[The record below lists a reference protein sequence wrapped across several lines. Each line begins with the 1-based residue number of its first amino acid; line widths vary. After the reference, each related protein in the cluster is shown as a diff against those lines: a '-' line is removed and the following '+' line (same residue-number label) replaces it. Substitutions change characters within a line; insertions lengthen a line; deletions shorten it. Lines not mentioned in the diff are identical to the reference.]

1 MSWKRNHCL
10 LKYTL
15 CEANK
20 PVNENVNTMAPTRDC
35 IADRWSANTKMKM
48 TGKNE
53 KRLITTRSIG
63 SRRSGRASKS
73 PMYRASRILDLNRS
87 PHDLDERVFEARR
100 FERDLALLAQAPL
113 DNREDLFR
121 RSRFEYLRRRRSVAR
136 GRLYDDAHPQA
147 RISFRLLHGPEES
160 GASLVHDEQVVR
172 EDLPLV
178 QVVPGQET
186 RRALSCELPQ
196 HVPDRTPAEG
206 IQPDRGLVEE
216 QNLRVRDH
224 RHRDDETL
232 TKTARQ
238 VRCELVAV
246 LPQAEVL
253 HDLLSSFAGL
263 GSRLP
268 ADEAEVEDVIV
279 GRQEHLRSGL
289 LGHHRDVRADR
300 LRLCQHVVAEDG
312 CAAHGR
318 LELSGE
324 DPQECRLPRAVAA
337 EQAKDFALLD
347 REGNVLEGFRAS
359 WVRFPEPFDADDLH
373 APRPTGACYLRLL
386 RGAPRQLLPR
396 GRNGAPRS
404 RGRRRTPTSQS
415 RSCRKSTR
423 CGATRSRRKAA
434 PRRCCETTIPSS
446 CTPSTRSKD
455 RTSSRTK
462 TRSSSSSRGARRR
475 SSSSSTGAVP
485 GPATRTAG

>member
-35 IADRWSANTKMKM
+35 IADRGSANTKMKM

-63 SRRSGRASKS
+63 SRRRGRASKS

-87 PHDLDERVFEARR
+87 PHDLNERVFEARR
-100 FERDLALLAQAPL
+100 FERDLALLAQTPL

-121 RSRFEYLRRRRSVAR
+121 RPRFEHLRSGRSVAR
-136 GRLYDDAHPQA
+136 GGLYDDAHPQA
-147 RISFRLLHGPEES
+147 RVPLRLLHGPEEG
-160 GASLVHDEQVVR
+160 GAALVHYEQVVR
-172 EDLPLV
+172 EDLRLIQIV
-178 QVVPGQET
+178 RGQED
-186 RRALSCELPQ
+186 RRALPRELPQ
-196 HVPDRTPAEG
+196 HVPDRTPAER

-216 QNLRVRDH
+216 QHLRVRDH
-224 RHRDDETL
+224 RHGDDETL
-232 TKTARQ
+232 TKTAGQ
-238 VRCELVAV
+238 IRCELIAV

-268 ADEAEVEDVIV
+268 ADETEVEDVIV
-279 GRQEHLRSGL
+279 GRQEHLRQRL
-289 LGHHRDVRADR
+289 LRHHGDVRADR
-300 LRLCQHVVAEDG
+300 LRLGEHVVAEDG
-312 CAAHGR
+312 CAADGG
-318 LELSGE
+318 LELGGE
-324 DPQECRLPRAVAA
+324 DSQECRLPRAVAP
-337 EQAKDFALLD
+337 EQAEDFALLD

-396 GRNGAPRS
+396 GRNGAPPERNGS
-404 RGRRRTPTSQS
+404 MSRLRIVCAKSLFARLGSAVRGPDRARHRDRRRGRGGGGAPEPGGPERPPPLHPGPVGTLPRAGPHRLRGRRH
-415 RSCRKSTR
+415 
-423 CGATRSRRKAA
+423 
-434 PRRCCETTIPSS
+434 
-446 CTPSTRSKD
+446 
-455 RTSSRTK
+455 
-462 TRSSSSSRGARRR
+462 
-475 SSSSSTGAVP
+475 P
-485 GPATRTAG
+485 GG

>member
-1 MSWKRNHCL
+1 MLRTCGIEFARRAFFVVAPIANPTKTNPIQSSSEVIKRRRTPAAVVGPDRSRRTRATTTPGSATTRPLMESPTAYEAGDTFDATSMSWKRNHCL

-15 CEANK
+15 CQANK

-63 SRRSGRASKS
+63 SRRRGRASKS

-113 DNREDLFR
+113 DNREDLLR
-121 RSRFEYLRRRRSVAR
+121 RSRFEYLRRRRSIAR

-147 RISFRLLHGPEES
+147 RVTFRLLHGPEEG

-172 EDLPLV
+172 EDLRLV
-178 QVVPGQET
+178 EVVRGQED
-186 RRALSCELPQ
+186 RRALPRELPQ

-224 RHRDDETL
+224 GHRDDETL
-232 TKTARQ
+232 TKTAGQ

-246 LPQAEVL
+246 LPQAQVL
-253 HDLLSSFAGL
+253 HDLLRSLAGL
-263 GSRLP
+263 RARLP

-279 GRQEHLRSGL
+279 GRQEHLRAGL
-289 LGHHRDVRADR
+289 LRDDGDVRADC
-300 LRLCQHVVAEDG
+300 LRLLEYVMAEDR
-312 CAAHGR
+312 CAAHAR
-318 LELSGE
+318 LELG
-324 DPQECRLPRAVAA
+324 P
-337 EQAKDFALLD
+337 
-347 REGNVLEGFRAS
+347 
-359 WVRFPEPFDADDLH
+359 
-373 APRPTGACYLRLL
+373 
-386 RGAPRQLLPR
+386 
-396 GRNGAPRS
+396 
-404 RGRRRTPTSQS
+404 GRR
-415 RSCRKSTR
+415 
-423 CGATRSRRKAA
+423 
-434 PRRCCETTIPSS
+434 
-446 CTPSTRSKD
+446 
-455 RTSSRTK
+455 
-462 TRSSSSSRGARRR
+462 
-475 SSSSSTGAVP
+475 
-485 GPATRTAG
+485 